1 MFAVI
6 LTPLNTLYICTYLLQ
21 LLVYVKFASSFLRTL
36 RLIIFATRQLPR
48 TARVIRLAAVAVR
61 SMSSVGRGM
70 SEADAVLLVQ

>member
-1 MFAVI
+1 M
-6 LTPLNTLYICTYLLQ
+6 LTLTLLHCSMLYNLCSFLQ

>member
-1 MFAVI
+1 MARA
-6 LTPLNTLYICTYLLQ
+6 
-21 LLVYVKFASSFLRTL
+21 FASSFLRTL

-70 SEADAVLLVQ
+70 SEADAVLLVHSVSIAMLGTSSLHRNADWKIG